1 MEQEPHPRPGIVT
14 ERGFLTAVVAWLAGG
29 FPLGYFYTA
38 FELPFIPVGGLLWL
52 AWVGLGLALA
62 GLSVAEAVRSRPS
75 RRLRIA
81 TACLVVAALAGSR
94 SFGPSLVRLG
104 DRVRFRREF
113 DRNLPLYRSIVAQ
126 LERRRGASPDEAV
139 HPPLRYIVE
148 PGPPLRVAFP
158 LPGGILDNWEGVV
171 YDPSDEISVAHEIR
185 PDLSN
190 WNEPRFVAIRL
201 WFGGDLRYAE
211 HVDGHFYRCW
221 FT

>member
-1 MEQEPHPRPGIVT
+1 MEQEPRARPDVVT
-14 ERGFLTAVVAWLAGG
+14 AKRFLTTAVAWLAGG
-29 FPLGYFYTA
+29 VPLGYFYTA

-52 AWVGLGLALA
+52 AWVGLGLVLA
-62 GLSVAEAVRSRPS
+62 GLSVAAAVRPRPS

-81 TACLVVAALAGSR
+81 TACLIVAALAGSR
-94 SFGPSLVRLG
+94 AFGPSLVRFG
-104 DRVRFRREF
+104 DRDRFRREF
-113 DRNLPLYRSIVAQ
+113 DRNLPLYRSIVADI
-126 LERRRGASPDEAV
+126 ERRQGDPVGASYQGV
-139 HPPLRYIVE
+139 RYEVE

-158 LPGGILDNWEGVV
+158 LPGGILDNWEGIV

-190 WNEPRFVAIRL
+190 WDEPRFVAIRL

-211 HVDGHFYRCW
+211 RVSGHFYRCW